1 MQFVDDR
8 SVLTVQ
14 RTRTRMIRGV
24 EEMPATGENRL
35 KIKIQSRK
43 IFETYSIISG
53 KEILKIQSYKIWGQ
67 PVNLKTKCGR
77 KIHLRKLMH
86 DSVPPVPSKLYRL

>member
-1 MQFVDDR
+1 
-8 SVLTVQ
+8 
-14 RTRTRMIRGV
+14 
-24 EEMPATGENRL
+24 MPATGENRL

-53 KEILKIQSYKIWGQ
+53 KEILKIQTYK
-67 PVNLKTKCGR
+67 NLGTARKLSKDKMK

-86 DSVPPVPSKLYRL
+86 DSVPPAISKLYRL